1 MDEATKNIFK
11 NELEYLINFE
21 TEQANFIN
29 NLRQIVN
36 QPLYPR
42 GLRFLE
48 KFETGFKDLPQ
59 LAQII
64 FEAFDSI
71 NFNFDDLIREVENFN
86 TDIENFRSF
95 FTILSPSSQISDLI
109 AAIFYLSNFIQN
121 LKNINEMVDLT
132 FSNSRIFLKFLTNLC
147 RI

>member
-95 FTILSPSSQISDLI
+95 FTILSPSPQILDFIVL
-109 AAIFYLSNFIQN
+109 YLSSLIQN
-121 LKNINEMVDLT
+121 LKNINDILGLT
-132 FSNSRIFLKFLTNLC
+132 FSNSRIFLKFLTNLF

>member
-1 MDEATKNIFK
+1 MDESTKNIFK
-11 NELEYLINFE
+11 KKLEYLINFE
-21 TEQANFIN
+21 TEQANHLN
-29 NLRQIVN
+29 SLRQIIN

-42 GLRFLE
+42 GLRFFE

-86 TDIENFRSF
+86 TDFESFRSY
-95 FTILSPSSQISDLI
+95 FTILSPSAQILDFIVL
-109 AAIFYLSNFIQN
+109 YLSSLIQN
-121 LKNINEMVDLT
+121 LKNINDILGLT
-132 FSNSRIFLKFLTNLC
+132 FSNSRIFLKFLTNLF